1 MRLLGDLALGL
12 CDPDVVPV
20 IQKLLQKLLLAN
32 DIGAP
37 EGQLIAQR
45 HLSDRFRGAGTQ
57 RSEAGQRALELPRS
71 GDLKRFDD
79 AVCKP
84 EAGRPPLMRLAVWRI
99 CKGIGEDD
107 IALWLVRSKI
117 AFLQHAADVHVC
129 VELVCGAKR
138 CLLLGRQDSGLY
150 EIAIFLYRAQRV
162 GDAADHD
169 VKDLAMWVH
178 MLEVLAGP
186 GRVVDHLRQGGGLRS
201 EEHTSEL

>member
-107 IALWLVRSKI
+107 IALWLVRS
-117 AFLQHAADVHVC
+117 
-129 VELVCGAKR
+129 EER
-138 CLLLGRQDSGLY
+138 
-150 EIAIFLYRAQRV
+150 RV
-162 GDAADHD
+162 G
-169 VKDLAMWVH
+169 K
-178 MLEVLAGP
+178 EC
-186 GRVVDHLRQGGGLRS
+186 RS
-201 EEHTSEL
+201 RWSPYH